1 MKKILLFT
9 ICILVSIGAFI
20 NETTVKFFIT
30 MAIPRIASVNKKLPM
45 HLAVLDRGNLSQDI
59 FKDVANIEVDKNLT
73 DKNSAE
79 EKKIE
84 NDVVEREEYS
94 EPDFYEVTLDWSTML
109 KNLTSYKVDVE
120 ELLDEELNFKM
131 KNDGI
136 EAVIYHTH
144 TTEAYTP
151 SKEYMYQESGVYRTL
166 NKNANMIK
174 IGEQIKKDLQK
185 HGIGVYHD
193 TTIYDYPDYNSSYT
207 KAGKGILEALNKY
220 KNTKIVLDVHRDAIS
235 INTEQYKPVVKI
247 ADKNVAQFLLVVGT
261 NQGGLKHSEWREN
274 LKLAL
279 KIKELADEK
288 YPGLCRYV
296 ILRKERFNQQVSNGA
311 MIVEMGAT
319 GNTVE
324 EVLETSKYFSELLTE
339 VCK

>member
-1 MKKILLFT
+1 MKKIFLFT
-9 ICILVSIGAFI
+9 ICILFSMFAFI
-20 NETTVKFFIT
+20 NETTVKSFIT
-30 MAIPRIASVNKKLPM
+30 MAIPRITTVNKKLPL
-45 HLAVLDRGNLSQDI
+45 HLSVLDRCNLSSDI
-59 FKDVANIEVDKNLT
+59 FKDVIDIENEILT
-73 DKNSAE
+73 DESKLKEVNVANDII
-79 EKKIE
+79 EK
-84 NDVVEREEYS
+84 EEYN
-94 EPDFYEVTLDWSTML
+94 EPNFYEVTLDWSTML
-109 KNLTSYKVDVE
+109 KNLTSYKIDVQK
-120 ELLDEELNFKM
+120 LLDEELKFEL
-131 KNDGI
+131 KNDSI

-151 SKEYMYQESGVYRTL
+151 SKEYMYEESGVYRTL
-166 NKNANMIK
+166 NNDANMIK

-185 HGIGVYHD
+185 YGIGVYHD

-207 KAGKGILEALNKY
+207 KAGKGILDTLNKY
-220 KNTKIVLDVHRDAIS
+220 KNAKIVLDVHRDAIS

-247 ADKNVAQFLLVVGT
+247 DDKNVAQFLLVVGT

-279 KIKELADEK
+279 KIKKMADEK

-319 GNTVE
+319 GNTIE